1 MAKGMKVKVLGIKAT
16 QAFLIKKVLEI
27 NNDIAQGISEAGK
40 FIKDEVKESIKGNRS
55 EKRSVDTGE
64 FKDSVDVITS
74 KTTATIFSDVKQA
87 KSLEYGTSKM
97 RARRH
102 FNNSKDRNKQK
113 IADII
118 KAKLKTI

>member
-1 MAKGMKVKVLGIKAT
+1 MAKGFKVKVLGIKTT

-27 NNDIAQGISEAGK
+27 NNDIEKGMKEAGK
-40 FIKDEVKESIKGNRS
+40 FLKDEVKESIKGNRS

-64 FKDSVDVITS
+64 FRDSVDVITS

-87 KSLEYGTSKM
+87 KPLEYGTSRI

-102 FNNSKDRNKQK
+102 FNNSKDRNKHK
-113 IADII
+113 IVQII
-118 KAKLKTI
+118 KENIN